1 MNKNEAWELISG
13 AENKLA
19 KRFKEI
25 EDAALFNQEK
35 VLNAFRNSNVELRH
49 FASTT
54 GYGHDDIGKNTLS
67 RVFADAFGAESA
79 LVSPLITSG
88 THAISATLF
97 GMLRS
102 GDLLFSV
109 TGNPYD
115 TLMDTISGGDGSLK
129 DFGIDFKCVDMLGDD
144 VNYGEIEKSLRK
156 LKPSVLYIQRSRGY
170 NWRKALTVEK
180 IGEIIK
186 FLRNFSNAPIV
197 VDNCYGE
204 FTDTIEPTEVGANVI
219 VGSLIKNAGG
229 GLAPTGG
236 YIAGDK
242 AYVDKIANRLT
253 APGIGFENG
262 SYAYGYQYFYQGFFM
277 APHTVEQAL
286 KSSALFSCV
295 LEGLGYEVTPRYS
308 EKQSDIVT
316 SIKFGDPDK
325 LIEFCKAIQYNSPID
340 SGVVPEPWEMAGYA
354 DKVIMAAGAFVQG
367 ASIELSADAP
377 IRTPYI
383 AYLQGSL
390 TYEHAKIA
398 LADVLTKIC

>member
-1 MNKNEAWELISG
+1 MNRNEACELIER
-13 AENKLA
+13 AEVKLGQ
-19 KRFKEI
+19 RFKEI
-25 EDAALFNQEK
+25 EKTALYNQQK
-35 VLNAFRNSNVELRH
+35 VLDAFRNNCVELRH
-49 FASTT
+49 FAPTT

-67 RVFADAFGAESA
+67 CVFADAFKSESA

-129 DFGIDFKCVDMLGDD
+129 DYGIDFDCVDMVGDD
-144 VNYGEIEKSLRK
+144 VNYSEIEKRLK
-156 LKPSVLYIQRSRGY
+156 VLKPSVLYIQRSRGY

-180 IGEIIK
+180 IGEIIV
-186 FLRNFSNAPIV
+186 FLRRFSNVPIV

-204 FTDTIEPTEVGANVI
+204 FTDVIEPTEVGANII

-242 AYVDKIANRLT
+242 IYVEKIANRLT

-295 LEGLGYEVTPRYS
+295 LGGLDYEVTPNYND
-308 EKQSDIVT
+308 KQSDIVT
-316 SIKFGDPDK
+316 SIKFGSPDK

-340 SGVVPEPWEMAGYA
+340 SAVVPEPWEMAGYA

-377 IRTPYI
+377 IREPYI
-383 AYLQGSL
+383 AYMQGGL

-398 LADVLTKIC
+398 LIDVLTKI

>member
-1 MNKNEAWELISG
+1 MNATEARKLIAAAEQKLSG
-13 AENKLA
+13 
-19 KRFKEI
+19 RFKEI
-25 EDAALFNQEK
+25 EEAALFNQKK
-35 VLNAFRNSNVELRH
+35 VLDAFRKNSVELRH
-49 FASTT
+49 FAPTT

-67 RVFADAFGAESA
+67 RVFADTFHTESA
-79 LVSPLITSG
+79 IVSPLITSG
-88 THAISATLF
+88 THAISAVLF
-97 GMLRS
+97 GMLRT

-115 TLMDTISGGDGSLK
+115 TLMDTISGDNGSLK
-129 DFGIDFKCVDMLGDD
+129 EYGIDFIGVDMLGDD
-144 VNYGEIEKSLRK
+144 VDYAEIEKRLQTVT
-156 LKPSVLYIQRSRGY
+156 PSVLYIQRSRGY

-186 FLRNFSNAPIV
+186 FLRKFSNAPIV

-204 FTDTIEPTEVGANVI
+204 FTDVIEPTDAGANII
-219 VGSLIKNAGG
+219 VGSLIKNPGG

-236 YIAGDK
+236 YIAGDEI
-242 AYVDKIANRLT
+242 YVERIANRLT

-262 SYAYGYQYFYQGFFM
+262 SYAFGYQYFYQGFFM

-295 LEGLGYEVTPRYS
+295 LGKLGYEVTPCYND
-308 EKQSDIVT
+308 KQSDIVT
-316 SIKFGDPDK
+316 SVKFGDPDK

-377 IRTPYI
+377 IREPYI
-383 AYLQGSL
+383 AYMQGSL

-398 LADVLTKIC
+398 LEDVLTRI